1 MTARPLEEYHK
12 VMDRGKPWMTL
23 DGLLCMALQDAINR
37 TQRGNWLTSLLCE
50 SLLNRCGTPLLA
62 ALHQRLV
69 QRDHALDNRL
79 RRLARRA
86 PRLGAPPRGPSRIIG
101 LVARF
106 PFIEPTL
113 CAVQVAADRLDGV
126 SSKIARDRLV
136 SAVFLSVA
144 HPRLLMRLTWHP
156 VRCDLFSMSWHALLR
171 SIPV

>member
-1 MTARPLEEYHK
+1 MTSWSLEEYHK

-23 DGLLCMALQDAINR
+23 DGLLGVALQDTR
-37 TQRGNWLTSLLCE
+37 DRPQRGNWLEPLLLQR
-50 SLLNRCGTPLLA
+50 LLDGCSTPPLA
-62 ALHQRLV
+62 ALYQGPM
-69 QRDHALDNRL
+69 QRDDTLCHRL
-79 RRLARRA
+79 RGLVGRMTG
-86 PRLGAPPRGPSRIIG
+86 LGTPTRCPSWVVG

-106 PFIEPTL
+106 PFIEPAFGT
-113 CAVQVAADRLDGV
+113 VQVAADRLDGV